1 MKEFKGSKEER
12 LMKKRQ
18 ELLDHEYDHQFQ
30 RSQKQKLQEQI
41 KEKKKEYLDLK
52 KKNEKFKLDE
62 IIK

>member
-1 MKEFKGSKEER
+1 
-12 LMKKRQ
+12 MKKRQ